1 MIPCSIACQV
11 PLLVGFSRQEDWSGL
26 PFPSPGD
33 LLDLDIKPMTPA
45 LAGVSFTT
53 EPPGKPVH
61 LVIFGRF
68 QFYVDGR
75 GGYNLSSSLKGLS
88 SIDSLVRS
96 QAGGFLSLPL

>member
-33 LLDLDIKPMTPA
+33 LLDLDTKPMTPA

-88 SIDSLVRS
+88 SIESLVRS